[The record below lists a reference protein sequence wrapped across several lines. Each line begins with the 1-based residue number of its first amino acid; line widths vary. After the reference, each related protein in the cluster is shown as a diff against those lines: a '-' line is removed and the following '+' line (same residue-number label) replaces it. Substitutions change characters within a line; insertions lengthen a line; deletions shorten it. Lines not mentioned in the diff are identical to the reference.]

1 MRVLGTWLGLA
12 YVYASAAGAAGVG
25 GCIHADTGD
34 GEGHS
39 HGTHAAATVFSK
51 SDHQPTVSVP
61 CASGED
67 QAQGAEKA
75 LSHHGASDPCD
86 CLGNCSIGTGMADLS
101 AARTLCAA
109 TRTASGTSLPNPD
122 QVQTTAD
129 QHRLPYPNA
138 PPLL

>member
-1 MRVLGTWLGLA
+1 MRVLGTWLGLV

-39 HGTHAAATVFSK
+39 HGTHAPTVISK
-51 SDHQPTVSVP
+51 SEDHTTVPLP
-61 CASGED
+61 CASGKD

-75 LSHHGASDPCD
+75 PSHHGASEPCD
-86 CLGNCSIGTGMADLS
+86 CLGDCFIGTGMADLS
-101 AARTLCAA
+101 AAHTLYAA
-109 TRTASGTSLPNPD
+109 TRTASGESLANPN
-122 QVQTTAD
+122 QVQTSED